1 MNFTY
6 RDIFNFVYEKL
17 QIAYGWT
24 VEILAE
30 SVYANIINAFSY
42 GVEQLAFYD
51 EILTKE
57 SVYKSA
63 ELPSSINYIS
73 WMLNYTPHRRKGAIS
88 SVYVSADPNFL
99 QRAFNGNP
107 NTPYV
112 YSDSSTFITRW
123 TPIVGDN
130 ITAYATEDTRISSNT
145 STYHYYLPVAS
156 NGSKVIELIDNEGTA
171 LIPLTVTQDDLNSGL
186 LLNQNLVSTNI
197 LRDNKAI
204 SEGSLVNIKGSSLFS
219 GEFFV
224 TRIPNAL
231 LVENPLAIEN
241 YIAIKTN
248 YFSQEGLTESI
259 QQGTVVSVGQVKVA
273 VKEGVPLE
281 YEYFAIGSINEK
293 IPIYSPTIDNDELQ
307 VFLVSI
313 DNEITE
319 EVTLLTVDSYLV
331 NDLSKYYCVVYN
343 DPEFRFIYFEF
354 GDDIKTKKLRA
365 GQKVLI
371 RYAETLG
378 ASGNTAS
385 NGVINSFGEG
395 LISNNGDP
403 VVGLYPT
410 NITGFVS
417 GTDYEDIDTIKFNSR
432 ASFNNRNLLIA
443 DWTPIINNYSSVLKS
458 VSWTEVDQNPYIVD
472 FTKQNIVNI
481 SAINKSGKI
490 IFAGSVD
497 ANNIIYLYLRKFSS
511 PTDVILFQDTNI
523 INVKP
528 VIYYKIKPTNVG
540 LFRQTIITNIKN
552 SYDVYNSSY
561 NTSLYASNI
570 VQIVEEYPEV
580 IYCRVYLSYVETSVN
595 NRYLTA
601 DSNAIYLTGTYKD
614 NKNKDSFLGV
624 GDIIGN
630 ISVNNVNI
638 NASLSLYIRRKVD
651 GIWQSWI
658 KIGKQVDQLLV
669 FNEDEF
675 NSQSTLEFNEKILV
689 HNANFIDNIEDQ
701 VEESPEVGDIVCAV
715 SVDNGLRYTKATPE
729 LEQDDEINA
738 FFYVESY
745 NHLTGNFT
753 LVESGSVSILN
764 LESITQGELLNED
777 GELRDENNLTLDGGF
792 SYFISTT
799 AGKLTKIKGNAT
811 RKFLFTVEVDNN
823 VKSGV
828 IVKGFY
834 FSDCPITNTGL
845 ASVNTGETP
854 LPYYNYIA
862 SLSILSIK
870 NSIIPNSNTIS
881 LEKNYSTIFDPE
893 IDILN
898 PDNIQNRGY
907 ELKIQYNTVE
917 KIEAPNFYNEIRLP
931 FINNILDVNAD
942 DIEFIEET

>member
-6 RDIFNFVYEKL
+6 REIFNFVYEKL

-88 SVYVSADPNFL
+88 SVYVSADPNYL

-130 ITAYATEDTRISSNT
+130 ITAYATEDVRISTNM
-145 STYHYYLPVAS
+145 STYHYYLPVTS
-156 NGSKVIELIDNEGTA
+156 NATKSIVVIDPEGTA
-171 LIPLTVTQDDLNSGL
+171 LIPVTVNQEEYNSSL
-186 LLNQNLVSTNI
+186 LLNKNLVSTN
-197 LRDNKAI
+197 LLKDNKAI
-204 SEGSLVNIKGSSLFS
+204 PEGSLVNIKGSALFT
-219 GEFFV
+219 GEFYV
-224 TRIPNAL
+224 TRIPNSWL
-231 LVENPLAIEN
+231 ESNPLASDN
-241 YIAIKTN
+241 YIAIRTN
-248 YFSQEGLTESI
+248 YFSQEGLTEPI
-259 QQGTVVSVGQVKVA
+259 QQGTVLSVGQVKVA
-273 VKEGVPLE
+273 IKEGVPLE

-313 DNEITE
+313 DNEVTE

-331 NDLSKYYCVVYN
+331 NDLSKYYCIVYN

-378 ASGNTAS
+378 SQGNTPN
-385 NGVINSFGEG
+385 NGIINSFGEG

-403 VVGLYPT
+403 VVGIYPT
-410 NITGFVS
+410 NVTGFVS
-417 GTDYEDIDTIKFNSR
+417 GTDYEDIESIKFNSR

-443 DWTPIINNYSSVLKS
+443 DWTPIINNYSSILKS
-458 VSWTEVDQNPYIVD
+458 VSWTEFDQNPYIVD

-511 PTDVILFQDTNI
+511 PTDVIVFQDTNI
-523 INVKP
+523 INIKP

-540 LFRQTIITNIKN
+540 LFRQTIVTNIKN
-552 SYDVYNSSY
+552 AYDIYNSPYS
-561 NTSLYASNI
+561 TSLYASNI
-570 VQIVEEYPEV
+570 VQIVETYPEV
-580 IYCRVYLSYVETSVN
+580 VYCRVYLSYVETSVN

-601 DSNAIYLTGTYKD
+601 DSNAVYLTGTYRD
-614 NKNKDSFLGV
+614 NKPKDSFLAV
-624 GDIIGN
+624 GDMPA

-638 NASLSLYIRRKVD
+638 NSSLSIYIRRKIN
-651 GIWQSWI
+651 GEWQSWI
-658 KIGKQVDQLLV
+658 KIGRQVDQ
-669 FNEDEF
+669 F
-675 NSQSTLEFNEKILV
+675 LEFNTDEFDSQSSLQYNQKILV
-689 HNANFIDNIEDQ
+689 HNAYFIDNLEDQ
-701 VEESPEVGDIVCAV
+701 AEESPEVGDIVCAV
-715 SVDNGLRYTKATPE
+715 TVDNGLRYTKATSE
-729 LEQDDEINA
+729 LEQNIEVSA
-738 FFYVESY
+738 FYYVESY
-745 NHLTGNFT
+745 NYDTGNFT
-753 LVESGSVSILN
+753 LVESGNVDILD
-764 LESITQGELLNED
+764 LISITNEELLNED
-777 GELRDENNLTLDGGF
+777 GELRDENNETMSGLF
-792 SYFISTT
+792 SYFISET
-799 AGKLTKIKGNAT
+799 AGKLTKVKGNLP
-811 RKFLFTVEVDNN
+811 RKFLLTVEVSNN
-823 VKSGV
+823 IRYGV
-828 IVKGFY
+828 LVKGFY
-834 FSDCPITNTGL
+834 FPKCPIANTGF
-845 ASVNTGETP
+845 ASESNEVV
-854 LPYYNYIA
+854 PYYNYIG
-862 SLSILSIK
+862 SFTIKSIQ
-870 NSIIPNSNTIS
+870 NGIIPNSNSLS
-881 LEKNYSTIFDPE
+881 LEKNYSVIFDPE
-893 IDILN
+893 IDVIN
-898 PDNIQNRGY
+898 PDNIQERGY

-917 KIEAPNFYNEIRLP
+917 KANPIYYNEIRLP

-942 DIEFIEET
+942 DIEFIEEI